1 MVYEETREYLA
12 RKAEQDRLRAERG
25 DERMRD
31 SEDDSDC
38 GAAVHEYVD
47 DFENDKDAIL
57 ASLAP
62 LNQKSSKSSEREESK
77 FEAPPGLVKQSLAAD

>member
-1 MVYEETREYLA
+1 
-12 RKAEQDRLRAERG
+12 
-25 DERMRD
+25 MRD

-47 DFENDKDAIL
+47 DENDKDNIL